1 LNQNNFYKGGDS
13 TVNRKYTITLP
24 DGEIIYV
31 GVDLHNKQWHITI
44 RTFDLELFSASIA
57 GTWEALRCLLARYTG
72 HPIKVVYEAGYF
84 GFWLHDLLQEYGVEC
99 IVTPPS
105 LIPQQAGNR
114 VKTDRLDSRKLALY
128 LAKDLLKRVW
138 VPSAQERA
146 ERQVARTR
154 RQLVRD
160 RVRVQA
166 RIKALLRCYGL
177 PLPEHAGKWSHRF
190 VENLSRVKFAH
201 RWVAESFESLLEQY
215 RFFSEQILRQTR
227 LLKKL
232 AETERY
238 KERVKVLRSIPGVG
252 LVVAMELLL
261 ELQSVERFRRAE
273 ELAAYV
279 GLTPSQDS
287 SAERVRMGHITRAGK
302 RSLRGTLIEA
312 SWYLIGKDKAMRK
325 KYERIKARAG
335 AKRAIV
341 AVARKLL
348 LCTRRMLL
356 DQQRYRTRQAA

>member
-1 LNQNNFYKGGDS
+1 VKRTYN
-13 TVNRKYTITLP
+13 ITLP

-31 GVDLHNKQWHITI
+31 GVDLHNKSWHVTI
-44 RTFDLELFSASIA
+44 RTFDLELFSGSIP
-57 GTWEALRCLLARYTG
+57 GTWDALRFLLARYSG

-84 GFWLHDLLQEYGVEC
+84 GFWLHDLLAEYGAEC

-128 LAKDLLKRVW
+128 LAKGLLKRVW
-138 VPSAQERA
+138 VPSPQEVA
-146 ERQVARTR
+146 ERQVGRTR

-160 RVRVQA
+160 RVRVQQ
-166 RIKALLRCYGL
+166 RIKALFRCYGL
-177 PLPEHAGKWSHRF
+177 PLPEQTGKWSHRF
-190 VENLSRVKFAH
+190 VEHLGCLKFAH
-201 RWVAESFESLLEQY
+201 RWVEESLRSLLEQY
-215 RFFSEQILRQTR
+215 QFFTAQIGRQTQ

-238 KERVKVLRSIPGVG
+238 RQRVKILRSIPGVG
-252 LVVAMELLL
+252 LIVAMELLL
-261 ELQSVERFRRAE
+261 ELQDMERFRRAE

-302 RSLRGTLIEA
+302 KSLRGTLIEA
-312 SWYLIGKDKAMRK
+312 SWYLIGKDKGMRRR
-325 KYERIKARAG
+325 YEQIKGRAG

-341 AVARKLL
+341 AIARHLL
-348 LCTRRMLL
+348 LCARRMLL
-356 DQQRYRTRQAA
+356 DEKMYLSTPVA

>member
-1 LNQNNFYKGGDS
+1 MK
-13 TVNRKYTITLP
+13 RKYTITLP
-24 DGEIIYV
+24 DGETIYV
-31 GVDLHNKQWHITI
+31 GIDLHNKNWHVTV
-44 RTFDLELFSASIA
+44 RTFDLELFNGGIP
-57 GTWEALRCLLARYTG
+57 GTWDALRSLLSRYTA
-72 HPIKVVYEAGYF
+72 HPLKVVYEAGYF
-84 GFWLHDLLQEYGVEC
+84 GFWLHDLIVEYGAEC

-114 VKTDRLDSRKLALY
+114 VKTDRLDSRQLALY
-128 LAKDLLKRVW
+128 LAKGLLKRVW
-138 VPSAQERA
+138 VPSPQERA

-177 PLPEHAGKWSHRF
+177 PLPEHSGKWSNRF
-190 VENLSRVKFAH
+190 VENLSRLKFAH
-201 RWVAESFESLLEQY
+201 RWVADSFESLLEQY
-215 RFFSEQILRQTR
+215 GFFSEQILRQTR
-227 LLKKL
+227 SLKKL

-238 KERVKVLRSIPGVG
+238 KERVQVLRSIPGVG

-261 ELQSVERFRRAE
+261 ELQDVERFRRAE

-287 SAERVRMGHITRAGK
+287 SGERVRMGHITRAGK
-302 RSLRGTLIEA
+302 KSLRGTLIEA
-312 SWYLIGKDKAMRK
+312 SWYLIGKDRRMRS

-341 AVARKLL
+341 AIARHLL

-356 DQQRYRTRQAA
+356 DHKMYRQAEAA

>member
-1 LNQNNFYKGGDS
+1 MKRTYN
-13 TVNRKYTITLP
+13 ITLP
-24 DGEIIYV
+24 AGEIIYV
-31 GVDLHNKQWHITI
+31 GVDLHNKSWHVTI
-44 RTFDLELFSASIA
+44 RTFDLEVFNGSIP
-57 GTWEALRCLLARYTG
+57 GTWEALRTLLARYPG

-84 GFWLHDLLQEYGVEC
+84 GFWLHDLLCEYGAEC

-128 LAKDLLKRVW
+128 LAKGILKRVW
-138 VPSAQERA
+138 VPSPQERA
-146 ERQVARTR
+146 ERQVSRTR

-160 RVRVQA
+160 RVRVQQ

-177 PLPEHAGKWSHRF
+177 PLPEHTGKWSNRF
-190 VENLSRVKFAH
+190 VEGLSRIKFAH
-201 RWVAESFESLLEQY
+201 RWVEESLHSLLEQY
-215 RFFSEQILRQTR
+215 RFFTAQILRQTL

-232 AETERY
+232 AATQRY
-238 KERVKVLRSIPGVG
+238 KQRVKILRSIPGVG
-252 LVVAMELLL
+252 LIVAMELLL
-261 ELQSVERFRRAE
+261 ELQDVERFRRAE

-287 SAERVRMGHITRAGK
+287 SADRVRMGHITRAGK
-302 RSLRGTLIEA
+302 KSLRGTLIEA
-312 SWYLIGKDKAMRK
+312 SWYLIGKDKGMRK
-325 KYERIKARAG
+325 KYEQVKARAG

-341 AVARKLL
+341 AIARHLL

-356 DQQRYRTRQAA
+356 DQKMYLSATTA

>member
-1 LNQNNFYKGGDS
+1 VKRTYNM
-13 TVNRKYTITLP
+13 TLP
-24 DGEIIYV
+24 DGEVIYL
-31 GVDLHNKQWHITI
+31 GIDLHNKSWHVTI
-44 RTFDLELFSASIA
+44 RTFELELFSGSIP
-57 GTWEALRCLLARYTG
+57 GTWDALRSLLARYSG
-72 HPIKVVYEAGYF
+72 HPLKVVYEAGYF
-84 GFWLHDLLQEYGVEC
+84 GFWLHDLLVEYGAEC

-128 LAKDLLKRVW
+128 LAKGLLKRVW
-138 VPSAQERA
+138 VPSAQEVA

-160 RVRVQA
+160 RVRVQQ
-166 RIKALLRCYGL
+166 RIKALFRCYGL
-177 PLPEHAGKWSHRF
+177 PLPEHTGKWSSRF

-201 RWVAESFESLLEQY
+201 RWVQESLHTLLEQY
-215 RFFSEQILRQTR
+215 QFFTSQIQRQTQ

-238 KERVKVLRSIPGVG
+238 IQRVKILRSIPGVG
-252 LVVAMELLL
+252 LIVAMELLL
-261 ELQSVERFRRAE
+261 ELQDVERFRRAE

-279 GLTPSQDS
+279 GLTPAQSS
-287 SAERVRMGHITRAGK
+287 SADRVRMGHITRAGK
-302 RSLRGTLIEA
+302 SSLRGILIEA
-312 SWYLIGKDKAMRK
+312 SWYLIGKDKGMRR
-325 KYERIKARAG
+325 KYEQLKGRTG

-341 AVARKLL
+341 AVARHLL

-356 DQQRYRTRQAA
+356 DQQVYSPAKAA

>member
-1 LNQNNFYKGGDS
+1 M
-13 TVNRKYTITLP
+13 NRTYNITLA
-24 DGEIIYV
+24 DGEIVYV
-31 GVDLHNKQWHITI
+31 GLDLHNKNWHVTV
-44 RTFDLELFSASIA
+44 RTFDLELFNSSIP
-57 GTWEALRCLLARYTG
+57 GTWDALRSLLCRYTA

-84 GFWLHDLLQEYGVEC
+84 GFWLSDLLCEYGAEC

-128 LAKDLLKRVW
+128 LAKGLLKRVW
-138 VPSAQERA
+138 VPSPEERA
-146 ERQVARTR
+146 ERQVGRTR

-160 RVRVQA
+160 RVRVQN

-177 PLPEHAGKWSHRF
+177 PLPEHRGKWSKRF
-190 VENLSRVKFAH
+190 VENLARLKFAH
-201 RWVAESFESLLEQY
+201 RWVQESLDSLLEQY
-215 RFFSEQILRQTR
+215 QFFTSQIERQTQ

-232 AETERY
+232 AKSERY
-238 KERVKVLRSIPGVG
+238 QERVKILRSIPGVG

-302 RSLRGTLIEA
+302 KSLRGTLIEA
-312 SWYLIGKDKAMRK
+312 SWYLIGKDQGMRQ

-356 DQQRYRTRQAA
+356 DQQLYRTRQAA

>member
-1 LNQNNFYKGGDS
+1 MK
-13 TVNRKYTITLP
+13 RKYTITLP
-24 DGEIIYV
+24 DGEIIFV
-31 GVDLHNKQWHITI
+31 GIDLHNKTWHVTV
-44 RTFDLELFSASIA
+44 RTCDLELFCGSIP
-57 GTWEALRCLLARYTG
+57 GTWDALRRLLERYTG
-72 HPIKVVYEAGYF
+72 HPVKVVYEAGYF
-84 GFWLHDLLQEYGVEC
+84 GFWLHDLLAEYGAEC

-128 LAKDLLKRVW
+128 LAKGLLKRVW

-177 PLPEHAGKWSHRF
+177 PLPEQTGKWSARF
-190 VENLSRVKFAH
+190 VENLSRIKFAH
-201 RWVAESFESLLEQY
+201 RWVAESFQSLIEQY
-215 RFFSEQILRQTR
+215 QFFTAQILRQTK

-232 AETERY
+232 AESERY
-238 KERVKVLRSIPGVG
+238 KARLKILRSIPGVG
-252 LVVAMELLL
+252 LIVAMELLL
-261 ELQSVERFRRAE
+261 ELQDVERFRRAD

-279 GLTPSQDS
+279 GLTPSQSS
-287 SAERVRMGHITRAGK
+287 SAGRVRMGHITRAGK
-302 RSLRGTLIEA
+302 NSLRGTLIEA
-312 SWYLIGKDKAMRK
+312 SWYLIGKDQGMRR

-341 AVARKLL
+341 AIARHLL
-348 LCTRRMLL
+348 LCTRRMLI
-356 DQQRYRTRQAA
+356 DQQRYLSAAAA